1 MGGSEV
7 ILNDIRT
14 ACAITALT
22 SQRSTFRP
30 SPHIRYIS
38 SRATLV
44 YRAGWGHKRLKG
56 DSMGGRG
63 FRAFLF
69 FVLKF
74 AVRLDSAHGQAAT
87 SLAQLNGTILDT
99 SGGTVAKANVT
110 LREVQ
115 TNHTYNA
122 TSSDNGYYVIPN
134 LPPGQY
140 ELKVSSA
147 GFAPF
152 RETEIVLKVGQVAT
166 INVTMKVQAGEEKIV
181 VTTEAQQI
189 EPTRTEVSQVIETKQ
204 IDALPISGRLF
215 TDFALLTPG
224 VATSRTSLGTTFTEF
239 EVTQISFA
247 GMRSFSNEVTV
258 DGADFVNSVSGVQR
272 STPPQESV
280 QEFRVVNNSFG
291 SEYGRALGGIVN
303 IVTKSGTNDFH
314 GSVYDYLQNNATDAR
329 TLLQPAPLP
338 HTLRQ
343 NQFGGTL
350 GGAIKKDKTFF
361 FANYEGKRRGESPT
375 YAPDL
380 INNLTEI
387 DQAKAYMGLSPEGC
401 YLKPAQC
408 TGTPISYLDS
418 VLKTSNTDYGFV
430 RVDHQFNSNNTLAVR
445 YLIEDA
451 RFIGELIGNT
461 LDGGGIGTP
470 SGGRNN
476 FIRDQS
482 LVGTFNSVLKP
493 NLVNTFLAQ
502 YARRHYN
509 FPGATGE
516 PDLSVVNDLE
526 FGHNF
531 GTYDAI
537 YESRAEFAD
546 SVSWV
551 KGSHAA
557 KFGFDGN
564 YVWSYNNYPGFD
576 PERMLFPNLGCMY
589 EYADFVEGAITGTA
603 GTLPYTSC
611 PQPAAGSEGLQTVY
625 WGVALPRTNCPNLT
639 SCANGF
645 YNGIVPPPATGGGY
659 MSGWPSAFP
668 TNLYS
673 NFGYKLNHG
682 YWGFFAQ
689 DQWRV
694 TPKFTFNY
702 GLRWDFESGLSNV
715 IDSDYTAVQPRIGLA
730 WSPDA
735 KTVIR
740 AGFGMYYDRNN
751 MTFFFTTGNQKEV
764 PGYFCEPA
772 GASPACAAAGL
783 SGVVVPQIQ
792 KLAAQGG
799 WQLNALP
806 GSPGTPDLPCAAIG
820 LPANFCS
827 IQPTINIAALTAF
840 GVLAGGPK
848 SYPSITMSGPC
859 NLTPAGPAGACGVGA
874 GGIQRDG
881 KLPYAEQAS
890 LEIDRQVGGG
900 LTLDVA
906 YLFVGAHGL
915 VRGNNINVPCPA
927 GTAKPGNPY
936 TAQGLLNPNGSLS
949 SCQGTPT
956 LGPLGLGPFFG
967 YLNNPANP
975 LLPSNPSGFEFGPPQ
990 SPTAPTLF
998 AGLLDYNN
1006 NVAKAA
1012 YHGLT
1017 LTALEKIGK
1026 IFNLNAN
1033 YTYSHTIDNGNFTT
1047 FINLPQ
1053 NQFDYAAER
1062 ANSNQDVRH
1071 RFVANFTATAPQDM
1085 WLRNF
1090 EFSSIITIQSGRP
1103 FTLFA
1108 GNDTF
1113 GDLAGQST
1121 DRVGGPPLATAAC
1134 ATVYTCSTTVSRN
1147 TYVGDPLRTWD
1158 LRLTRYFRFKERYT
1172 LNASV
1177 DAFNMLNRANVD
1189 EVTSVYGSPVFCGGS
1204 PAIPRHYKD
1213 TTTRAIEQGSIS
1225 CATQQ
1230 AVGNPG
1236 AWLALGLLP
1245 AAIPNAPNPVFGL
1258 PRTMFNPRQFQFSL
1272 KLSF

>member
-1 MGGSEV
+1 M
-7 ILNDIRT
+7 
-14 ACAITALT
+14 A
-22 SQRSTFRP
+22 
-30 SPHIRYIS
+30 
-38 SRATLV
+38 
-44 YRAGWGHKRLKG
+44 
-56 DSMGGRG
+56 GRG
-63 FRAFLF
+63 FRALLIFSL
-69 FVLKF
+69 LLLI
-74 AVRLDSAHGQAAT
+74 VRVDSARGQAAT
-87 SLAQLNGTILDT
+87 SLAQLNGTILDS
-99 SGGTVAKANVT
+99 SGGAVAKASIA
-110 LREVQ
+110 LREVN
-115 TNHTYNA
+115 TNRSYNA
-122 TSSDNGYYVIPN
+122 TSADNGFYAIPE

-140 ELKVSSA
+140 ELNVSA
-147 GFAPF
+147 PGFAPYTQTGIIL
-152 RETEIVLKVGQVAT
+152 RVGQTAT
-166 INVTMKVQAGEEKIV
+166 VDVSMKLRAAAEKIV
-181 VTTEAQQI
+181 VTTEVQQI
-189 EPTRTEVSQVIETKQ
+189 EPTRTEVSQVIETHQ
-204 IDALPISGRLF
+204 IDSLPISGRLF

-224 VATSRTSLGTTFTEF
+224 VATSRTSLGSTFTEF

-247 GMRSFSNEVTV
+247 GMRSFSNEITV
-258 DGADFVNSVSGVQR
+258 DGGDFVNSISGVQR

-303 IVTKSGTNDFH
+303 IVTKSGSNDLH

-338 HTLRQ
+338 NTLRQ
-343 NQFGGTL
+343 NQFGATA
-350 GGAIKKDKTFF
+350 GGPIKKDKTFF

-380 INNLTEI
+380 VNNLASI
-387 DQAKAYMGLSPEGC
+387 DQAKAYLGLSPEGC
-401 YLKPAQC
+401 YLRPAQC
-408 TGTPISYLDS
+408 TGTPFSYLDS
-418 VLKTSNTDYGFV
+418 VLKTSNTDYGFM
-430 RVDHQFNSNNTLAVR
+430 RVDHQFNTNNDLAVR

-451 RFIGELIGNT
+451 RFLGELIGDT
-461 LDGGGIGTP
+461 EDGGGIGTP

-482 LVGTFNSVLKP
+482 LVGTFNSVLRP

-537 YESRAEFAD
+537 YESRFEFAD
-546 SVSWV
+546 SIAWV
-551 KGSHAA
+551 KGSHSA

-564 YVWSYNNYPGFD
+564 YVWSYNNYPGFE
-576 PERMLFPNLGCMY
+576 PERMLFPNLDCMY
-589 EYADFVEGAITGTA
+589 EYADFVEGAITGTP
-603 GTLPYTSC
+603 GTLPYTGC
-611 PQPAAGSEGLQTVY
+611 PQPAAGGDGLQTLY
-625 WGVALPRTNCPNLT
+625 WGVSLPRTGFT
-639 SCANGF
+639 NG
-645 YNGIVPPPATGGGY
+645 YVPPPATGGGY
-659 MSGWPSAFP
+659 NSGWPNAFP
-668 TNLYS
+668 TNMYS

-682 YWGFFAQ
+682 YWGFYAQ
-689 DQWRV
+689 DQWRI

-702 GLRWDFESGLSNV
+702 GLRWDFESGLGNT
-715 IDSDYTAVQPRIGLA
+715 INPDYRAFQPRVGLA
-730 WSPDA
+730 WSPDR

-751 MTFFFTTGNQKEV
+751 LTFFFTTGNQKII

-772 GASPACAAAGL
+772 GVDPGCAAAGL
-783 SGVVVPQIQ
+783 SGVVVPQVQ
-792 KLAAQGG
+792 KNAATGG

-806 GSPGTPDLPCAAIG
+806 GSPGTPDVPCAAIG
-820 LPANFCS
+820 LPPSFCQ
-827 IQPTINIAALTAF
+827 IQPTVNIAALTAF

-848 SYPSITMSGPC
+848 SYPAVTLTGPC
-859 NLTPAGPAGACGVGA
+859 TLTAAGPTGACGVGA

-881 KLPYAEQAS
+881 RLPYAEQSS
-890 LEIDRQVGGG
+890 LEIDREIGKGFAI
-900 LTLDVA
+900 DVA
-906 YLFVGAHGL
+906 YLFVGAHNL

-936 TAQGLLNPNGSLS
+936 TAQGLVNPDGSLTN
-949 SCQGTPT
+949 CLGKPT

-1006 NVAKAA
+1006 NIAKAA
-1012 YHGLT
+1012 YNGLT
-1017 LTALEKIGK
+1017 VTALERISK

-1071 RFVANFTATAPQDM
+1071 RFVSNFTATAPTDSF
-1085 WLRNF
+1085 LRNF
-1090 EFSSIITIQSGRP
+1090 EFSSIITVQSGRP

-1121 DRVGGPPLATAAC
+1121 DRVGGSPLATPSCPSVAA
-1134 ATVYTCSTTVSRN
+1134 CSTTVSRN
-1147 TYVGDPLRTWD
+1147 TYIGDPLRTWD
-1158 LRLTRYFRFKERYT
+1158 LRLTRYFHFKERYT

-1177 DAFNMLNRANVD
+1177 DAFNVLNRANVD
-1189 EVTSVYGSPVFCGGS
+1189 EVQSVYGSPVFCGAS
-1204 PAIPRHYKD
+1204 PVIPKRYRD
-1213 TTTRAIEQGSIS
+1213 SISTAIEQGSASVS
-1225 CATQQ
+1225 CASQQ
-1230 AVGNPG
+1230 FTGNPG

-1245 AAIPNAPNPVFGL
+1245 VAIPNAPNPVFGT